1 MTTAVSVHIMY
12 YENLLNVLI
21 FSLLTGGCREGLD
34 AFGFFFL
41 KYIYMYILCTMISVA
56 LLSCSVSS
64 TNECPA

>member
-34 AFGFFFL
+34 AFGFFF
-41 KYIYMYILCTMISVA
+41 
-56 LLSCSVSS
+56 
-64 TNECPA
+64 